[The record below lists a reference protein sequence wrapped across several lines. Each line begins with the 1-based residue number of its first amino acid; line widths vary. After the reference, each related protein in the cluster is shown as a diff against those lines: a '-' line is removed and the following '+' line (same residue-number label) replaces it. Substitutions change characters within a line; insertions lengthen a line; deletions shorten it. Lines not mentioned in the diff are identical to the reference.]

1 MSDSVISLNNKSQP
15 ILIKKSKKCYDFSKF
30 DDNTPRYFFELTI
43 NGENIGKKYFRNLE
57 EIKYS
62 HLIKL
67 DHKIILENID
77 KYKLLVRIYKS
88 GINYLYELEG
98 KINQCHSS
106 STARSNELYIEFA
119 KNSLGYALCS
129 CFYTGLDK
137 NKLFVSPPN

>member
-15 ILIKKSKKCYDFSKF
+15 ILIKNSKKCYDFSKF

-98 KINQCHSS
+98 NINQCQSS